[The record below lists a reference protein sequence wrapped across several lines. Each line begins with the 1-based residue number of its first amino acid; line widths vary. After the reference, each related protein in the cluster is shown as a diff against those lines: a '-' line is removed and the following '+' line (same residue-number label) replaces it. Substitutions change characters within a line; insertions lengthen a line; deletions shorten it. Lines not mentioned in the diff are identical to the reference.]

1 MNHELNRDSGLVRAH
16 GSPGAFVSTWTIDRE
31 TLRVVGG
38 EDLAR
43 SPSQVYLW
51 NPATGQYAQD
61 TTTWDRLCSADLP
74 AASALRHGNRGTAE
88 RIFFDGEE
96 TSSGRAWARIVT
108 GPRAGQAWELPRL
121 GKMAFENVVASP
133 YGQDKTV
140 VALLD
145 DGNIDTA
152 PVAANN
158 PSEVFI
164 FVTPASLD
172 PLRNSRLWRLRFDDV
187 EQPENGGRIA
197 LAEHILGE
205 GWFLLDVQV
214 HKPHGD
220 PELVAGG
227 QLLAMYVDPRIGRQ
241 P

>member
-1 MNHELNRDSGLVRAH
+1 
-16 GSPGAFVSTWTIDRE
+16 
-31 TLRVVGG
+31 
-38 EDLAR
+38 
-43 SPSQVYLW
+43 
-51 NPATGQYAQD
+51 
-61 TTTWDRLCSADLP
+61 
-74 AASALRHGNRGTAE
+74 
-88 RIFFDGEE
+88 
-96 TSSGRAWARIVT
+96 
-108 GPRAGQAWELPRL
+108 
-121 GKMAFENVVASP
+121 MAFENVVTSP